1 MGVHPLWQ
9 KFQKQIWNI
18 LLLVCV
24 LYCFVAVWLGLG
36 RIVVLYDHPS
46 TFSRFSNICDASISK
61 ATMRP

>member
-36 RIVVLYDHPS
+36 RIVVLYYHPS
-46 TFSRFSNICDASISK
+46 TLFQIF
-61 ATMRP
+61 